1 MPRCAIAGVE
11 ATMAETARAF
21 PRHSHD
27 RLGVGLIVSGG
38 HKSASGRGPVEAR
51 MNDVITVNPG
61 EVRNG
66 SPLDERGRA
75 WHMLYFEPSM
85 LAGAAA
91 ELGGVQT
98 REVELTRPVVHD
110 PLLKLLFERLFAVAV
125 QPSDAG
131 DDLAR
136 EQALLALI
144 AHLLSAHASR
154 DLGRALGRD
163 VGRKLGCDTNRHAH
177 ALSSLSRGPIARAKA
192 RIDDDPSAPLTL
204 ADLAD
209 EAGISRFQL
218 LRSFAHETGLPP
230 HAYRMQRR
238 VVLARQLIARGVSLA
253 DAAAAAGFA
262 DQSHMTRAFVRLLG
276 VTPANY
282 AAATRQRCC
291 GVATHGLG
299 AQFKTANASVRRAH
313 AGPAARH
320 AGR

>member
-1 MPRCAIAGVE
+1 MPARDGTRGRVHMPRCAIAGVE
-11 ATMAETARAF
+11 ATVAETARAF

-27 RLGVGLIVSGG
+27 RFGVGVIVSGG

-51 MNDVITVNPG
+51 MNDTIMVNPG
-61 EVRNG
+61 EVHDG

-85 LAGAAA
+85 LVSAAA
-91 ELGGVQT
+91 ELNAT
-98 REVELTRPVVHD
+98 EAREVELTQPVAHD
-110 PLLKLLFERLFAVAV
+110 PLLKHLFERLFAMAV
-125 QPSDAG
+125 QPSAR
-131 DDLAR
+131 DDLAC
-136 EQALLALI
+136 EQALVELV
-144 AHLLSAHASR
+144 AHLLSAHATCR
-154 DLGRALGRD
+154 ATGHARMLGTSSVA
-163 VGRKLGCDTNRHAH
+163 TIAH
-177 ALSSLSRGPIARAKA
+177 AKA
-192 RIDDDPSAPLTL
+192 RIDDDPAAPLTL

-218 LRSFAHETGLPP
+218 LRAFAHETGLPP

-282 AAATRQRCC
+282 AAAMR
-291 GVATHGLG
+291 
-299 AQFKTANASVRRAH
+299 
-313 AGPAARH
+313 
-320 AGR
+320 